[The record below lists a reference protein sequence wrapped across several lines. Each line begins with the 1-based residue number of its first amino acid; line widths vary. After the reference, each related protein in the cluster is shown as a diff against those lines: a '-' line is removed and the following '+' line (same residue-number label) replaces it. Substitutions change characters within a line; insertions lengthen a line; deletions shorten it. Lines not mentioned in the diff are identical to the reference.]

1 MVYTGDRRAR
11 KPNRSW
17 WNKPEINNMTEA
29 VTSLGCRDQGKRWR
43 DWCPGGP
50 GLPGRRW
57 SLREDAAT
65 GSKNEWPCFL
75 PFSLLLLCPQP
86 PHVRPSQM
94 SADKGAWEIGKG
106 QKKKKKGIE
115 RQMSQTA
122 TSSSC
127 FAYTSF
133 LLTSE
138 YVFSHLS
145 FLLVNLGKKVSF
157 PFSNRAETGINC
169 N

>member
-1 MVYTGDRRAR
+1 MVYTGDRRAG

-17 WNKPEINNMTEA
+17 WNKPEINGEA
-29 VTSLGCRDQGKRWR
+29 VTSLAAGTRGRGDMTGALGDQAYLAGDGASEKTQLLGAKMNYLVFFHFLTFYSALSHLTLDPARCQLTREPRKEGKAKKR
-43 DWCPGGP
+43 GG
-50 GLPGRRW
+50 GL
-57 SLREDAAT
+57 
-65 GSKNEWPCFL
+65 
-75 PFSLLLLCPQP
+75 
-86 PHVRPSQM
+86 
-94 SADKGAWEIGKG
+94 
-106 QKKKKKGIE
+106 E

-138 YVFSHLS
+138 YVFGHLS
-145 FLLVNLGKKVSF
+145 FLLINLGKKVSF
-157 PFSNRAETGINC
+157 IFSKRAETAINC